1 MNWLILSQKVSIVTL
16 KTKLSE
22 TRKSEPIKVVPTKP
36 VSLQTSAGID
46 ELVRPK
52 IKAYLATYKKSHM
65 LPHDLHKHVL
75 QEMETALIEEVLK
88 FVCYNQSQAAK
99 ILGLHRNTL
108 RCKLRTLRLQTQQSS

>member
-1 MNWLILSQKVSIVTL
+1 MTP
-16 KTKLSE
+16 KTKFSK
-22 TRKSEPIKVVPTKP
+22 TNKHDPVKMVPTRP
-36 VSLQTSAGID
+36 ASLQTSAGID
-46 ELVRPK
+46 DLVRPK

-88 FVCYNQSQAAK
+88 FVGYNQSQAAK

-108 RCKLRTLRLQTQQSS
+108 RCKLRTLR